1 MQSGKGFMSVLKAQD
16 LRPPTLL
23 TVEQMEKLIV
33 DAQKKQLLAEYLDN
47 EQT

>member
-1 MQSGKGFMSVLKAQD
+1 MSVLKAED

-33 DAQKKQLLAEYLDN
+33 DVQKKALLAEYGADVDAN
-47 EQT
+47 DS